1 VPRPRTHD
9 DDLRVALI
17 ETAAKLLADEG
28 PHAISTRRVAR
39 EVGTS
44 TTAIY
49 SLLGSKNELVRAMYL
64 EGFGRLA
71 AAQDAVVRT
80 DDPVRD
86 LCALAW
92 AYFENG
98 VANPYLYEVMFH
110 RPVREFTPAPDD
122 VAFAHSTLQDVVV
135 LAQRCID
142 AGEFVADVDADDL
155 AVELWAVVHGVT
167 SLVIAGMLDERAA
180 HARLEHLLHVVTTGN
195 RSHAPNLQR

>member
-9 DDLRVALI
+9 DELRVSLV
-17 ETAAKLLADEG
+17 ETAARLLADEG
-28 PHAISTRRVAR
+28 PHALSTRRVAR

-80 DDPVRD
+80 DDPVND
-86 LCALAW
+86 LCALGR
-92 AYFENG
+92 AYFDNG

-110 RPVREFTPAPDD
+110 CPVKEFTPEPDD
-122 VAFAHSTLQDVVV
+122 VAFARSTLQDVIVI
-135 LAQRCID
+135 AQRCID
-142 AGEFVADVDADDL
+142 AQLFIGNADDL
-155 AVELWAVVHGVT
+155 AVEVWSVVHGVT
-167 SLVIAGMLDERAA
+167 SLVIAGMLDETTAR
-180 HARLEHLLHVVTTGN
+180 ARLTHLMDVVVKGN
-195 RSHAPNLQR
+195 LSQVPS